1 MSDDA
6 LYQAYVT
13 TALAPVSFHTFY
25 NIKGWMRVKHAGKYL
40 GQFDC
45 SKCPRLNQL
54 QLQSRLSM
62 EEGQELQRCRRHEEI
77 KNFNAISTSC
87 ADRDSNPTNCSC

>member
-1 MSDDA
+1 VSDDA

-45 SKCPRLNQL
+45 SKCLRLNQL